1 MRRDTRG
8 RGDRFGLVRL
18 ALLALGLAMGSLLAQ
33 GARAESPI
41 PRTPAGAALEWFL
54 NSVNAEALPTVEDI
68 EARFTPE
75 FLAQV
80 PAAQLVNTTKGLRT
94 QLGSLEV
101 REVREESAHRLMA
114 TVHSSKADA
123 PFAVHVGTEEEPPH
137 RMSALFIRPLPRP
150 APAGDTWLK
159 IDEDLV
165 ALGERVSFAAM
176 RVNGDAGFVPVHM
189 LHEDESLAIGS
200 TFKLWI
206 LGALGEEVRAG
217 DLRFEDTLA
226 IRDEWK
232 SLPSGTMQFEPAGKA
247 FALRE
252 YAEKMISMSDNTATD
267 HLLYAVGRENA
278 ERFMRRFVKG
288 WERNVPMLSTRDMF
302 AMKLGADTT
311 LPDRYLAE
319 DASGRRQMLDG
330 EVRTA
335 KMNLQQLWQTPRRID
350 TLEWFAS
357 AEELCETIAW
367 LAREGEAEG
376 MSALMGAMSRN
387 PGIALDR
394 ERWSAFAYKGGSEPG
409 VMNLTWWLRRADG
422 VEFTLSVGVNDTARP
437 LNEAAVVEIAQ
448 RAVAL
453 LASWER

>member
-8 RGDRFGLVRL
+8 FGDRFGLVGL
-18 ALLALGLAMGSLLAQ
+18 AVLALGLAMGSLLAR
-33 GARAESPI
+33 GARADAPI
-41 PRTPAGAALEWFL
+41 PRTPAGAALEWSL
-54 NSVNAEALPTVEDI
+54 SSVNAGALPTVEDI

-80 PAAQLVNTTKGLRT
+80 PPAQLLNTTKGLRT

-123 PFAVHVGTEEEPPH
+123 PFAVHAGTEQAPPH
-137 RMSALFIRPLPRP
+137 RVSALFIRPLPRP

-206 LGALGEEVRAG
+206 LGALGEAVRAG

-226 IRDEWK
+226 VRDEWK

-247 FALRE
+247 FTLRE
-252 YAEKMISMSDNTATD
+252 YAEKMISISDNTATD

-278 ERFMRRFVKG
+278 GGSCAVREG
-288 WERNVPMLSTRDMF
+288 
-302 AMKLGADTT
+302 LGAER
-311 LPDRYLAE
+311 PDAVDAGHVRDETGCGHDAAGPVSGGGRVGSSSDARRRGADGGAE
-319 DASGRRQMLDG
+319 PAAVVADAAADRHAG
-330 EVRTA
+330 VV
-335 KMNLQQLWQTPRRID
+335 
-350 TLEWFAS
+350 
-357 AEELCETIAW
+357 
-367 LAREGEAEG
+367 
-376 MSALMGAMSRN
+376 
-387 PGIALDR
+387 R
-394 ERWSAFAYKGGSEPG
+394 ERGGVVRDDRVAGARGRGGGDVGVDGRDVAEP
-409 VMNLTWWLRRADG
+409 RDRAGPRAVERVRVQGRERAGRDEPDVVAPARG
-422 VEFTLSVGVNDTARP
+422 RCEFTLSVGVNDTARP
-437 LNEAAVVEIAQ
+437 N
-448 RAVAL
+448 RRR
-453 LASWER
+453 S